1 MHHMYMSKSNGDDIA
16 GVVRVSLSN
25 FNTLN
30 EVQAFINA
38 IRELYE
44 EI

>member
-1 MHHMYMSKSNGDDIA
+1 MSKSNGDDIA